1 MKIWEKVLPGV
12 KSDENPESNSFP
24 LFGSLGPVPDVTVW
38 ATLSLLVHV
47 TVSPRTFTVT
57 GFGENAFA
65 AKVEAPGTIET
76 DVPPVDVFVALAAE
90 VFVAL
95 AAFAVF
101 AVLPAMSLSEG
112 GVWSILGSEMIGLG
126 GRP

>member
-1 MKIWEKVLPGV
+1 LKIWEKVFPGV

-47 TVSPRTFTVT
+47 TVSPLTFTVT

-76 DVPPVDVFVALAAE
+76 AVPAVNVDPAEALVALVAFAG
-90 VFVAL
+90 FAAL
-95 AAFAVF
+95 ATMF
-101 AVLPAMSLSEG
+101 LNEG
-112 GVWSILGSEMIGLG
+112 GV
-126 GRP
+126 